1 MPDRGPLNP
10 YQFGGPVEEENRFY
24 GRHDLVEVV
33 INTFTTTGQNALV
46 LHGQRR
52 IGKTSLLHRLRHD
65 PILCQEHIPIFFSLQ
80 LASGRSPARVLAALA
95 KTVAQ
100 QLSLDISV
108 SDEANLARDEQQFQR
123 IFLPQIYPHLKNK
136 RLLFLLDEF
145 DEVLPTG
152 ATDLPGYFLALIEE
166 EKEHTA
172 FIFVIGQ
179 RLELLVDEG
188 LVRLFKGARSQQVGR
203 FGKEDTRN
211 LLTELGKQGNIRYRD
226 EALDEIWA
234 LANGHP
240 YITQVIGSE
249 IFERLRRQK
258 TQLASLDDV
267 ENCLENAMEHAG
279 GGLNW
284 FWHGFSTEERLV
296 LAAVAELS
304 DRHQGAG
311 DDRVDETLREHSLSV
326 AGPRRRKAYQQLVAG
341 ELLLDAGNGQYQFC
355 VEFIRRWITKYHP
368 LKPGSIPVG

>member
-10 YQFGGPVEEENRFY
+10 YQFSGPVEEENRFY
-24 GRHDLVEVV
+24 GRHDLVEAV
-33 INTFTTTGQNALV
+33 INNFTTTGQNALV

-52 IGKTSLLHRLRHD
+52 IGKTSLLHRLQHE

-80 LASGRSPARVLAALA
+80 QAPGRSPARVLAALA

-100 QLSLDISV
+100 QLSLDISL
-108 SDEANLARDEQQFQR
+108 SDETNLARDEHQFQR
-123 IFLPQIYPHLKNK
+123 IFLPQIYPHLENK

-145 DEVLPTG
+145 DEVLPMG

-179 RLELLVDEG
+179 RLELLVDNG
-188 LVRLFKGARSQQVGR
+188 LVRLFKGARTQHVGR
-203 FGKEDTRN
+203 FGKDDTRN
-211 LLTELGKQGNIRYRD
+211 LLTDLGKQGNISYRD

-258 TQLASLDDV
+258 TQLSRS
-267 ENCLENAMEHAG
+267 G
-279 GGLNW
+279 
-284 FWHGFSTEERLV
+284 
-296 LAAVAELS
+296 
-304 DRHQGAG
+304 
-311 DDRVDETLREHSLSV
+311 
-326 AGPRRRKAYQQLVAG
+326 
-341 ELLLDAGNGQYQFC
+341 
-355 VEFIRRWITKYHP
+355 
-368 LKPGSIPVG
+368 